1 MSMVMV
7 VTAMHLRCTYPGRRS
22 RRGQRFEFMPLRIDD
37 NLTIPLFAVVTPCSS
52 EPSFTGWRDGPV
64 TRRRACHP
72 SREHAHGRSGGSVL
86 PYPGPRPQLKRR
98 LPWTSMPDALE
109 RDVQAL

>member
-1 MSMVMV
+1 
-7 VTAMHLRCTYPGRRS
+7 MHLPWTSVKAR
-22 RRGQRFEFMPLRIDD
+22 QRFEFMPLRIDD

-72 SREHAHGRSGGSVL
+72 SREHAHGSRAWAGGGTGCQHTINARAAHRGTRSGSRGVAVVAARYS
-86 PYPGPRPQLKRR
+86 PTPGLVRN
-98 LPWTSMPDALE
+98 
-109 RDVQAL
+109 